1 LVFGVGGARGG
12 SLASGCAFECG
23 GGLAGGLDCLWG
35 FGGSLRCACQG
46 FEGGGAGFGCDEF
59 GSCGVDLGHR
69 DFELLVLGRADE
81 GGELGEG
88 AVVEVAEVKGG
99 ECAVEEIAGELGGEG
114 EREDVVG

>member
-1 LVFGVGGARGG
+1 
-12 SLASGCAFECG
+12 
-23 GGLAGGLDCLWG
+23 
-35 FGGSLRCACQG
+35 
-46 FEGGGAGFGCDEF
+46 
-59 GSCGVDLGHR
+59 
-69 DFELLVLGRADE
+69 LLVLGRADE